1 VIDIAKIATNL
12 EIKESG
18 LWVSRNQS
26 HVFYPE
32 TGNAGSFEI
41 EGDSFWFEHRNNC
54 ILAAMQMFS
63 PPGTVFDI
71 GGGNGFVALG
81 IKNAGIEVVLVEPG
95 FEGVRNA
102 RVRGLT
108 TIICSTLEDAGF
120 LKHTIP
126 AIGIFDVLEH
136 IEDDTAFL
144 NTLRACLC
152 KVDGSTLLY
161 PLMISYGQSRTT
173 LPNITGDTRRKPSA
187 RN

>member
-1 VIDIAKIATNL
+1 M
-12 EIKESG
+12 
-18 LWVSRNQS
+18 R
-26 HVFYPE
+26 
-32 TGNAGSFEI
+32 
-41 EGDSFWFEHRNNC
+41 
-54 ILAAMQMFS
+54 MFS
-63 PPGTVFDI
+63 PPGAVFDI

-81 IKNAGIEVVLVEPG
+81 IKNAGREVVLVEPG
-95 FEGVRNA
+95 PEGVRNA

-136 IEDDTAFL
+136 VEDDTAFPEHFEKP
-144 NTLRACLC
+144 ACARWTDLH
-152 KVDGSTLLY
+152 SLY